1 MKLRRFGTM
10 HEQEP
15 WPCSHHGFRCHK
27 VGAFQGSNM
36 LFSRRMQ
43 AASRSSFQPV
53 EAGAI
58 LAGTTGMCAAGGALV
73 GWGFGSAGLG
83 VLGGVIVGIP
93 TGVFAVYR
101 RFKGYF
107 S

>member
-1 MKLRRFGTM
+1 MLQTTTL
-10 HEQEP
+10 
-15 WPCSHHGFRCHK
+15 
-27 VGAFQGSNM
+27 NL

-43 AASRSSFQPV
+43 AASRPPFQPV

-58 LAGTTGMCAAGGALV
+58 LAGTTGMCAGGGALL
-73 GWGFGSAGLG
+73 GWAFGSTGLG
-83 VLGGVIVGIP
+83 VLGGVVVGIP
-93 TGVFAVYR
+93 AGVFAVYR

>member
-1 MKLRRFGTM
+1 
-10 HEQEP
+10 
-15 WPCSHHGFRCHK
+15 
-27 VGAFQGSNM
+27 
-36 LFSRRMQ
+36 MQ
-43 AASRSSFQPV
+43 ASPRSSFQPV

-58 LAGTTGMCAAGGALV
+58 LAATTGTCAGAGALV
-73 GWGFGSAGLG
+73 GWGFGSASLG

-93 TGVFAVYR
+93 AGVFTVYR

>member
-1 MKLRRFGTM
+1 ML
-10 HEQEP
+10 
-15 WPCSHHGFRCHK
+15 
-27 VGAFQGSNM
+27 

-43 AASRSSFQPV
+43 ASERSSFAPA

-58 LAGTTGMCAAGGALV
+58 LAGTVGMCGGAGALV
-73 GWGFGSAGLG
+73 GWAAGNTGYGTLAG
-83 VLGGVIVGIP
+83 VVVGLP
-93 TGVFAVYR
+93 AGVFAVYR